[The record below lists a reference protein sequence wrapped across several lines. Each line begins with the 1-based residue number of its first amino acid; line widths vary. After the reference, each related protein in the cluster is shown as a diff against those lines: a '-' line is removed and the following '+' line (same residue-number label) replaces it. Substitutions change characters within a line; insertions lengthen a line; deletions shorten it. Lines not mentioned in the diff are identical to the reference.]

1 MNPDAQNLVGFQPD
15 CQGRW
20 SECFSQH
27 HDFVVCCDAIL
38 LQRARMILAKKKG
51 LERDLLLSESVAV
64 ACISDS
70 FSANL
75 DEF

>member
-1 MNPDAQNLVGFQPD
+1 
-15 CQGRW
+15 
-20 SECFSQH
+20 
-27 HDFVVCCDAIL
+27 
-38 LQRARMILAKKKG
+38 MILAKKKG
-51 LERDLLLSESVAV
+51 IERDLLLSESVAV